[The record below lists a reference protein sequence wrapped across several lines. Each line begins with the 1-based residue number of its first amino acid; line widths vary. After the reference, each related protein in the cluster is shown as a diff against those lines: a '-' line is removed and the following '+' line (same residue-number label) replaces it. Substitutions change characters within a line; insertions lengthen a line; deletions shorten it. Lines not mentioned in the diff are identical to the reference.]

1 MILNR
6 VYEDFMSH
14 TNLTDPVY
22 KSVFQKL
29 SDIITNINS
38 VKWKRLIFT
47 MNTNVYDIDFESN
60 RVLPSHILDL
70 FQNVFEH
77 NFQFPTDSTT
87 IIQLE
92 YNNNPY
98 EIRVEGGIVVAPSEL
113 NFLMYSNIF
122 SFYYV
127 NNPVDDLFEEFNSLF
142 KVIDTFKTKQFDV
155 YSSLKKQFE
164 NQFVATAIEEQ
175 GVKKDSYVEDM
186 FVLESMEINRND
198 ILKKLEAIQAEK
210 ESITAKRM
218 TIVKG
223 AENREKYIN
232 NRNML
237 QEEYKQIS
245 ASHADYKE
253 TLDEYD
259 KVIKELNDGI
269 EGINAS
275 MSLTTD
281 PDSLKQ
287 LESDKEYFINKRLIF
302 NKEVLATKRLMLDT
316 QRIGTD
322 IQTSLTA
329 LNNELATIEGYT
341 TNDVAVIDSRIYQLT
356 IDYEGVYSQVLNIDQ
371 DIKVKKDQINA
382 GNSLR
387 DKSSSLMDVNVQMVE
402 KKDVVDHLMKS
413 TKPQAVIVV
422 ENYLRYYYV
431 YHVKKAVEAIKDE
444 SGMNNLELNT
454 IMSRNVLETYF
465 GIQPYTLFST
475 IQYNPKATKNF
486 VNVTRG

>member
-6 VYEDFMSH
+6 IYEEFMSH

-29 SDIITNINS
+29 SDIITSINS
-38 VKWKRLIFT
+38 IKWKRLIFT

-60 RVLPSHILDL
+60 RVLPGHILDL

-98 EIRVEGGIVVAPSEL
+98 EIRVEEGIVVTPSEL

-142 KVIDTFKTKQFDV
+142 KITDTFKSKQFDV

-164 NQFVATAIEEQ
+164 NEFVSTEIEEK

-186 FVLESMEINRND
+186 FILESLEINRNK
-198 ILKKLEAIQAEK
+198 ILKKLDEIQAEK
-210 ESITAKRM
+210 ESITTKRINI
-218 TIVKG
+218 TKG
-223 AENREKYIN
+223 IENREKHLN
-232 NRNML
+232 DRNML
-237 QEEYKQIS
+237 QEEYKVII
-245 ASHADYKE
+245 ASHTEYKE
-253 TLDEYD
+253 TLLEYE
-259 KVIKELNDGI
+259 KVLKELTDGI

-275 MSLTTD
+275 ISITSD
-281 PDSLKQ
+281 PETLKQ
-287 LESDKEYFINKRLIF
+287 LEADKEYFINKRLIF
-302 NKEVLATKRLMLDT
+302 DKEVLATKKLMLNT
-316 QRIGTD
+316 QRLITD
-322 IQTSLTA
+322 LNTSLTI
-329 LNNELATIEGYT
+329 LNNELAVIEGYT
-341 TNDVAVIDSRIYQLT
+341 SDDIVIIDSKIYQLT
-356 IDYEGVYSQVLNIDQ
+356 KDYEKVYSQVLNIDQ
-371 DIKVKKDQINA
+371 DIKIKKDQISN
-382 GNSLR
+382 NNNLR
-387 DKSSSLMDVNVQMVE
+387 DKSASLMDVNVQMME
-402 KKDVVDHLMKS
+402 KKDIVDHLMK
-413 TKPQAVIVV
+413 TQKPQAVIVV

-431 YHVKKAVEAIKDE
+431 FHVKKAVSAIKEE
-444 SGMNNLELNT
+444 SGMNDLELNT

-475 IQYNPKATKNF
+475 IQYNPKSTKNF